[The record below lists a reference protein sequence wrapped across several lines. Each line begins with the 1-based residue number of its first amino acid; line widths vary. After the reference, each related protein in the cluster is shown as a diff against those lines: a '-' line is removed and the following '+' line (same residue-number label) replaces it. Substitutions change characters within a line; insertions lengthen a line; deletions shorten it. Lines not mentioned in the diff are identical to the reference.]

1 MNKVLLLFLLIVSAE
16 GFGGM
21 PRAALGSK
29 VGVSGQ
35 VVRKVGGKVLLRNL
49 ILPTLYSTMQVRVL
63 ERKEC
68 VRIIVFDVLRAIAV
82 AYSLHSH

>member
-21 PRAALGSK
+21 PRTALGPK
-29 VGVSGQ
+29 VGGSGQ
-35 VVRKVGGKVLLRNL
+35 VVRKMGGKVVFRNL
-49 ILPTLYSTMQVRVL
+49 IRPTLYSTMQVRVL

-82 AYSLHSH
+82 TYSLHSH